1 MGVVFRE
8 RKREKE
14 SLIEKVEV
22 DEIYEFA
29 KFVRDPE
36 QAQRVAAL
44 LMFWR
49 EYKMFQCLTGF
60 ESACRE
66 VEHDVDRA
74 NKLPPSFVKK
84 NEEYIINSLN
94 RVLERV

>member
-1 MGVVFRE
+1 MSVIFRE
-8 RKREKE
+8 KRRERS

-29 KFVRDPE
+29 RYVKNPE
-36 QAQRVAAL
+36 TAQKIAAL

-60 ESACRE
+60 EVACRE

-74 NKLPPSFVKK
+74 NKLPPNFVKK
-84 NEEYIINSLN
+84 SEEHIFNSLN
-94 RVLERV
+94 KILQKL